1 MTEEMEEL
9 EVLPATK
16 SPHGYLTSPLTD
28 NIHMTDEG
36 YLVIVGCPVAR
47 TGWQKYAVKNLPQ
60 ARAKELGID
69 TSNPEASI
77 DLYRPAK
84 EVFHPEFLA
93 SLNGKPICDSHPPNG
108 EFVDPKN
115 FKKLTCGH
123 LQNVRKGLEPLDDG
137 EWPIIA
143 DLVISDHQ
151 LIEKVKNKTARDNS
165 LGYDFSIDRDGDKI
179 IQCSMSGN
187 HDAIVTAGRA
197 GDLVSIQDA
206 APEDPAFLATKAAE
220 AKPSLPIPALV
231 EVIETKAYTPIVLP
245 PIPTKEKQTV
255 ADQKPKKDWLRIFKG
270 KHLIEMARATDAD
283 PESVMDAAESLQE
296 DVEDKRGAKDGE
308 LPEALK
314 ENEFKAKDK
323 RRTKDRKSKDAE
335 ELNEAKDEE
344 EEEEEMSDARRKAHD
359 ALDRALDA
367 EDRKAH
373 AKDADIEE
381 LKNLLDEFLDEEE
394 KEPEHANDAEEA
406 DPSDLEAVLGAE
418 DAEEC
423 PDCGEPVDDCSCPS
437 AKDSESDPGEEEVES
452 GEEEVEDDEED
463 DDDDEADVEDKKKA
477 KAKDRARAADGAN
490 AVLRMLRPIVARTND
505 KAVQGAFNRALDSVK
520 KSSHVSTGSYGAFA
534 GSARA
539 RDKAP
544 RNPNPD
550 RVRATD
556 GQADPI
562 AKMQAAYNAAFKGG
576 K

>member
-1 MTEEMEEL
+1 MTEEMDEL
-9 EVLPATK
+9 EVIPATK
-16 SPHGYLTSPLTD
+16 SPHGYLASFLSD
-28 NIHMTDEG
+28 NIAEKDDGT
-36 YLVIVGCPVAR
+36 LIVVGCPIAR
-47 TGWQKYAVKNLPQ
+47 TGWQKYSVKDLPQ
-60 ARAKELGID
+60 ARAKELGVDI
-69 TSNPEASI
+69 SNPEASI

-84 EVFHPEFLA
+84 EVFHPEFLS
-93 SLNGKPICDSHPPNG
+93 SLNGCTITDGHPPNG
-108 EFVDPKN
+108 EFIDPKN
-115 FKKLTCGH
+115 FGKYAMGH
-123 LQNVRKGLEPLDDG
+123 IQNVRRGPEALEDG

-143 DLVISDHQ
+143 DLVISAEP
-151 LIEKVKNKTARDNS
+151 LIGKVRNKSAREIS

-179 IQCSMSGN
+179 IQCSMMGN
-187 HDAIVTAGRA
+187 HNAVVPKGRA
-197 GDLVSIQDA
+197 GDLIRIEDA
-206 APEDPAFLATKAAE
+206 APAE
-220 AKPSLPIPALV
+220 SLPQPSLPIPALV

-520 KSSHVSTGSYGAFA
+520 KSSRVSTGSYGAFA